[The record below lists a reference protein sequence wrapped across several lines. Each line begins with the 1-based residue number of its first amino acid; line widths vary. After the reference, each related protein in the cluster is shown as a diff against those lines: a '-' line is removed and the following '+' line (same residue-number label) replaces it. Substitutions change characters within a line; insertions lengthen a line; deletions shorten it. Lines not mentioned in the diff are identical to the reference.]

1 MAILVSNPSTVQFTG
16 APTEPQDPAV
26 NPLVAGFTEE
36 LAIAMQPPGQQ
47 ADGTNL
53 AQKPLV
59 PLVESKL
66 NDLQILPPDVL
77 MNAVG
82 EANFAFVAQ
91 GAQAFQESALIK
103 EVSPEVSET
112 SLLDALDPTQAAEMA
127 AAELAAQMAAQT
139 AAQTATQFA
148 PVDTTV
154 SQSQASIATEELDS
168 ADAAP
173 AGVAVGIGLGLG
185 ETSSPNDAVVVN
197 SPTNLMTTNVDLKL
211 ESGAP
216 IDLATAQISSAAQN
230 LQQVAQ
236 GPQVLVSQQP
246 DAKPVLVQAEALV
259 AAVQTNL
266 EVKTASAGEV
276 IAITDSSQQ
285 SQAAESLTT
294 KVNQINPTTAESIVK
309 ASHSQS
315 VETIATAPTID
326 SATQPSTALNL
337 QKSAF
342 DIAKSDVAKPID
354 EDSANL
360 KQPSNFLQT
369 ADAALPSGGGLE
381 GVSNSG
387 TTVANTTLFV
397 ESNAVQNESP
407 MGDSA
412 NQLIQTVKGE
422 VTPESSFKFDAK
434 LGAQSPE
441 VALAGKAKTSVPVSL
456 GGAAGPEVPLSLAAS
471 APLKGAAV
479 ESQVIVSSDAVE
491 VSQAHTLK
499 DGKVVVVES
508 SVQTTS
514 ITTNAL
520 QTGGTPVVHKSA
532 ASSTQIQVRNTAES
546 MKENLQNKTE
556 LSEVL
561 GDEFLSEAAD
571 ELTANQTG
579 STAAL
584 SSASTSRL
592 SQNTRDSSSSIEAG
606 PANALSSVG
615 ANAQQVMTE
624 SATVSVSQSD
634 AVQPSAMGFSDVSST
649 FVSALVGGPQRPI
662 TTVMDWVALKPQE
675 SPRPVMPHELRLDA
689 GAVQVEIQRM
699 VKQGGG
705 HVVMELTPPDQS
717 KFTIELK
724 LDDMGGAYL
733 KVEGV
738 SDSTKTRLEQSAPQL
753 QEQFQQMGLNL
764 QLDMRQNRDSPSSG
778 AADRTPNESG
788 FDNNQPQES
797 TPQATRAA
805 AAERARK
812 NNGGQ
817 VFLYA

>member
-77 MNAVG
+77 INAVG

-91 GAQAFQESALIK
+91 GAQASQESALIK
-103 EVSPEVSET
+103 EVGPEVSDT
-112 SLLDALDPTQAAEMA
+112 SLLDALDPTKAAEMA

-139 AAQTATQFA
+139 AVQTAAQSA

-154 SQSQASIATEELDS
+154 SQSEASIATEALDS
-168 ADAAP
+168 ADAAT
-173 AGVAVGIGLGLG
+173 AGVAVGIGYG
-185 ETSSPNDAVVVN
+185 EASSPNDVVVVN

-259 AAVQTNL
+259 AAVQTNS

-294 KVNQINPTTAESIVK
+294 KVNQINPTTVESIVK

-326 SATQPSTALNL
+326 SAAQPSTALNL

-342 DIAKSDVAKPID
+342 DIAKSDVAKPIY

-369 ADAALPSGGGLE
+369 ADAALPSGGSLE

-387 TTVANTTLFV
+387 TTVANTTLLV
-397 ESNAVQNESP
+397 ESNAVENESP
-407 MGDSA
+407 VGDSA
-412 NQLIQTVKGE
+412 NQLIQTAKSE
-422 VTPESSFKFDAK
+422 VTAESSFKFDAK

-441 VALAGKAKTSVPVSL
+441 VAFAGKAKTSVPVSL
-456 GGAAGPEVPLSLAAS
+456 GGAAGPDVPVSLAAS
-471 APLKGAAV
+471 APLKGTVV
-479 ESQVIVSSDAVE
+479 ESQVIDSSDAV
-491 VSQAHTLK
+491 VVTQAQTLK
-499 DGKVVVVES
+499 DGKVVVLES

-520 QTGGTPVVHKSA
+520 QTGGTPVVHKTA
-532 ASSTQIQVRNTAES
+532 TSSTQIQVLNTTES
-546 MKENLQNKTE
+546 MAENRQNKTE

-561 GDEFLSEAAD
+561 SDEFLSEAAD
-571 ELTANQTG
+571 ELGINQTS

-584 SSASTSRL
+584 SNAGTSRF
-592 SQNTRDSSSSIEAG
+592 SQNTRDSSSLFEVD
-606 PANALSSVG
+606 PANALASVG
-615 ANAQQVMTE
+615 VNAQQVMTE
-624 SATVSVSQSD
+624 SAKVSVSQSD

-649 FVSALVGGPQRPI
+649 FVNTLVGGPQRPI
-662 TTVMDWVALKPQE
+662 TTVMDWVTLKPQE
-675 SPRPVMPHELRLDA
+675 PPRPVMPHELRLDA

-764 QLDMRQNRDSPSSG
+764 QLDMRQNRDSSSSG
-778 AADRTPNESG
+778 AADWTPNESG